1 MMKKPH
7 IYLISVLLTVL
18 LIFSLLVTGCLFL
31 LRFKGL
37 DTDTAL
43 RIAQEKNLAEKVHI
57 SLTQKFTDLE
67 NATGIPLSVYENSIT
82 TEKCDTMINES
93 IRNGFGYLNGRN
105 ADVSVSF
112 DYSVLETD
120 MRAFLSA
127 YAEEHGIEKDA
138 GYELAVKH
146 AMNAAKQQIEDSC
159 DVYRFGTLYDAK
171 ALQKAQRILKWSGFL
186 AVGAALITLLIA
198 LFLFMT
204 NHAEGRHGFYW
215 SGIGAIISGLLL
227 LIPSLWLTKTH
238 WFDRFAVKTDQVFA
252 AVTGYLYT
260 MTRAAS
266 VLAICEI
273 AAGAVMIG
281 LFVLLHLRSRKA
293 AAVRKTKH

>member
-1 MMKKPH
+1 MKKPH

-18 LIFSLLVTGCLFL
+18 LIFSLLVTGCLML
-31 LRFKGL
+31 LCFKGL

-43 RIAQEKNLAEKVHI
+43 NIAQEKNLAERVHV
-57 SLTQKFTDLE
+57 SLTQRFTDLE
-67 NATGIPLSVYENSIT
+67 NATGIPLSVYENTIT
-82 TEKCDTMINES
+82 AENCDKMIQES

-105 ADVSVSF
+105 ADASF
-112 DYSVLETD
+112 NPDFSVLETD

-127 YAEEHGIEKDA
+127 YADEHGVEKDA
-138 GYELAVKH
+138 GYELAVKN
-146 AMNAAKQQIEDSC
+146 AMTAAKQEIKDSC
-159 DVYRFGTLYDAK
+159 DVYRFGALYDAK

-186 AVGAALITLLIA
+186 AVGSGLITLLIA

-215 SGIGAIISGLLL
+215 GGIAVIIASVLLL
-227 LIPSLWLTKTH
+227 VPAVWLTRTK

-260 MTRAAS
+260 MTHAAERM
-266 VLAICEI
+266 AIWGI
-273 AAGAVMIG
+273 AAGFVMIV
-281 LFVLLHLRSRKA
+281 LFVLLHIRSRRA
-293 AAVRKTKH
+293 AALRNTKH